1 MIAFAGASAQN
12 ASPTAMTPLSLFSL
26 LLGAGLLLLAHRMES
41 DARAHDAIIGAL
53 SPLSVTRAACACLLV
68 FGGIGIIVGFAVPLA
83 DAMAA
88 RLAAAAGLAAG
99 VLVLVLTP
107 RHPIVQPRATAQAT
121 REAVVAD
128 DEEIVGLTGT
138 FEAPL
143 SARALGR
150 VVIKRGDQTV
160 AFAARPV
167 VGASGPQ
174 RWESV
179 VVVDVYRGTAL
190 VAPVEREGPAA

>member
-1 MIAFAGASAQN
+1 
-12 ASPTAMTPLSLFSL
+12 MTPLSLLSL

-41 DARAHDAIIGAL
+41 DTRAHDAIIGAL

-68 FGGIGIIVGFAVPLA
+68 FGVIGIIVGFAVPLA
-83 DAMAA
+83 DAMAS
-88 RLAAAAGLAAG
+88 RLAAAAAVAAG

-107 RHPIVQPRATAQAT
+107 RHPVVPERATAGAG
-121 REAVVAD
+121 REAAVAD

-138 FEAPL
+138 FEAPP

-150 VVIKRGDQTV
+150 VVIKRGDQMV

-167 VGASGPQ
+167 VGATGPQ

-179 VVVDVYRGTAL
+179 VVVDVYHGTAL
-190 VAPVEREGPAA
+190 VAPVEREGPRA